1 METDPP
7 SPGDA
12 ASVPPPVAARRAVT
26 LLFFINGALFASWVS
41 RIPALQQKLDLSHG
55 TLGLALLGMATGALV
70 SMPLA
75 GWCSTRYGSHRV
87 CQLSAALYALAL
99 PLLAFAPGTAAFM
112 IALVFFGAAHGA
124 LDVAMN
130 AQAVQV
136 EKQYPRPIMAAFHA
150 WFSLGGLAG
159 AALGGSLATWGLSP
173 VGHYLLAAG
182 LLGGVGA
189 VFALPRLFQDTEP
202 SNPTLSSLASTSTR
216 APLDWGPEKR
226 RLLLLGTVAFCVMIG
241 EGAMADWSAVFL
253 LQVTGAAEGIAA
265 AGYAA
270 FSIAMAVCRF
280 CGDRLAQHLGPVHLV
295 RLSGLLATV
304 GLALALLD
312 GRPVSALIG
321 FAAVGAGFATVVPQ
335 VFSAAGNVP
344 GVASGPALATV
355 TTMGYLGFLIGP
367 PFIGLVAEAVG
378 LRLSLGTILLTSM
391 MLILLAPALRLPS
404 GRRRRSSATK
414 NKSIFVPI

>member
-1 METDPP
+1 METDHPP

-12 ASVPPPVAARRAVT
+12 ASVPPPAVARRAVT

-55 TLGLALLGMATGALV
+55 TLGLGLLGMATGALV

-87 CQLSAALYALAL
+87 CQLSAALYTLAL

-112 IALVFFGAAHGA
+112 LALVFFGAAHGA

-159 AALGGSLATWGLSP
+159 AALGGGLATWGLSP
-173 VGHYLLAAG
+173 LAHYLLAAG
-182 LLGGVGA
+182 LLGGLGA

-202 SNPTLSSLASTSTR
+202 SNPPPLSALTSTPT
-216 APLDWGPEKR
+216 PLAWGPEKR

-253 LQVTGAAEGIAA
+253 LQVTGATEGIAA

-280 CGDRLAQHLGPVHLV
+280 CGDRLAQRLGSVQLV
-295 RLSGLLATV
+295 RLSGFLATA

-344 GVASGPALATV
+344 GVPSGPALATV

-367 PFIGLVAEAVG
+367 PFIGLLAEAVG
-378 LRLSLGTILLTSM
+378 LRLSLGTILLTSLL
-391 MLILLAPALRLPS
+391 LILLAPTLRIPS
-404 GRRRRSSATK
+404 RRRRSHSPK
-414 NKSIFVPI
+414 NKSVFVPI